1 MLLDYVAALG
11 VHLTWGCQPVFT
23 RYLQFAAGLETVP
36 LLLASQGL
44 SFACLLL
51 SLVFGRAC
59 GPATR
64 EEKPPTWSPSKRAA
78 FAVAYGCATAARA
91 STNMAS
97 AAMTEAWHVTLVA
110 LLGPFVTAL
119 LSRAALGERVPR
131 ALWPCVVVA
140 SGGAAL
146 AASGEARAGRF
157 RRRDALGCGLQ
168 LVSMVFSGSARV
180 LMKLSAG
187 SFSTK
192 TLMVVQYVTICGG
205 AAAYVAFVGDARAAL
220 ASFASLDAAG
230 LVVLCALSLV
240 VSFGAAEAQIVCI
253 RWLGPAH
260 YTTLQPARVL
270 STVGVGALLL
280 GERLA
285 GRRQVGG
292 LAVVIVA
299 LGAFLAV
306 RARRPAAAPAAR
318 DAPPELEDPGTYAP
332 VLNGDG
338 GAFSIGDDD
347 DDEGVHPGDEDV

>member
-1 MLLDYVAALG
+1 MRRHARLGDAAHRRERLGAVVAAVTRASATRRVGAASMLLDYVAALG

-64 EEKPPTWSPSKRAA
+64 EEKPPAWSPSKRAA

-180 LMKLSAG
+180 L
-187 SFSTK
+187 
-192 TLMVVQYVTICGG
+192 IC
-205 AAAYVAFVGDARAAL
+205 AETNHW
-220 ASFASLDAAG
+220 
-230 LVVLCALSLV
+230 
-240 VSFGAAEAQIVCI
+240 FG
-253 RWLGPAH
+253 W
-260 YTTLQPARVL
+260 
-270 STVGVGALLL
+270 S
-280 GERLA
+280 
-285 GRRQVGG
+285 
-292 LAVVIVA
+292 
-299 LGAFLAV
+299 
-306 RARRPAAAPAAR
+306 
-318 DAPPELEDPGTYAP
+318 
-332 VLNGDG
+332 
-338 GAFSIGDDD
+338 
-347 DDEGVHPGDEDV
+347 